1 MKGWEHHFILQE
13 DNDRS
18 HGYTMSYRPD
28 IIQDRMK
35 ADADIE
41 TIEHLPISPDVNPQE
56 AVWNI
61 LKEKVKMRYWNSLVE
76 YKQVIEHKY
85 SLITLDQIR
94 KKIAEIPERMQ
105 KLVDNPE
112 TPIRSD
118 IW

>member
-1 MKGWEHHFILQE
+1 
-13 DNDRS
+13 
-18 HGYTMSYRPD
+18 
-28 IIQDRMK
+28 MK